1 MQIIHTQYTTNFRT
15 FQNSSD
21 PRPNPTHHY
30 TRLTTLFRDYP
41 GEPKGKTNLDFT
53 EARDSKWQWHQLGHM
68 QVCTSL
74 QTDDHASTPPTQPT
88 KNPLKISTQPNP
100 WVDAT
105 HGNSAFTI
113 TQNALILQLLGGG
126 LAPRHSA
133 GTTPPAPPL
142 GAQPPDPIHP

>member
-1 MQIIHTQYTTNFRT
+1 MKIIHTQYTTNFRT

-53 EARDSKWQWHQLGHM
+53 EARDSKWQWHQLGRM

-74 QTDDHASTPPTQPT
+74 QTDNHASTSALHCSVFTGRMPFLPPNQQHQ
-88 KNPLKISTQPNP
+88 STEG
-100 WVDAT
+100 T
-105 HGNSAFTI
+105 
-113 TQNALILQLLGGG
+113 
-126 LAPRHSA
+126 A
-133 GTTPPAPPL
+133 GTTTTSSRSVAGDFATTSPARPPSSLPRTPPSDHSMTL
-142 GAQPPDPIHP
+142 PACC